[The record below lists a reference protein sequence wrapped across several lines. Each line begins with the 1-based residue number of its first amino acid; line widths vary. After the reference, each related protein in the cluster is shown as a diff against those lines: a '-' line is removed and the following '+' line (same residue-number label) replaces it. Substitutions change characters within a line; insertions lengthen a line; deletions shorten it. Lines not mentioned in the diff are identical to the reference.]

1 MSICHSTDQ
10 TEKYSMKNLSQIILI
25 TFLCLI
31 IFSSSSNAQ
40 EKRTKSFR
48 IQQELWK
55 AIVVA
60 YNNKD
65 RSAMKVLIEQYPD
78 WSRDYAQRLLT
89 GYLSFSYKNEKEKAN
104 RNISIARM
112 IAYYYERIY
121 QTKALARQVRLYKEW
136 SWQEKKEALEAV
148 MGYPKAVASANV
160 PLYQEI
166 IQRFEKLGDDDS
178 LAITYLT
185 LGKLYH
191 RQGNFLESQKCFQES
206 LNIFTRLDETI
217 SIANVKNALAL
228 LAYTQKKYAESER
241 IYKECIVIYEERGY
255 LLGLGN
261 SYNNMGSIAH
271 SQKKWEKAQEYY
283 KKSYDFYEKIQNQP
297 GSAAV
302 LNNLGVVAFQQ
313 KKYDE
318 ARSFYQKSLAISR
331 FLADRLSLAQTLQYL
346 GELETQTQKY
356 IETQKYYSES
366 VKFYQSLSNFPQ
378 VALLLERQGDIAKK
392 QQDFSKARKLY
403 TSSLD
408 IYKTLKKDDAV
419 KNLEA
424 KIIQA
429 QEKKNFDFLT
439 WIILGVLIVLGLF
452 LFRRKTN

>member
-1 MSICHSTDQ
+1 
-10 TEKYSMKNLSQIILI
+10 MKNLSQIILI
-25 TFLCLI
+25 SLLCLM
-31 IFSSSSNAQ
+31 IFCSLPNAQ

-55 AIVVA
+55 ALVVA

-65 RSAMKVLIEQYPD
+65 RAAMKVLIEQYPD

-89 GYLSFSYKNEKEKAN
+89 GYLSFSYKDEKEKAN

-136 SWQEKKEALEAV
+136 SWQEKKEGLEAV
-148 MGYPKAVASANV
+148 MGYPKAVASGNI

-166 IQRFEKLGDDDS
+166 IERFQKLGDDDS

-191 RQGNFLESQKCFQES
+191 RQGNFLESEKCFEES
-206 LNIFTRLDETI
+206 LNIFTRLNESI
-217 SIANVKNALAL
+217 STANVKNALAL
-228 LAYTQKKYAESER
+228 LAYTQKDYAKSEK
-241 IYKECIVIYEERGY
+241 IYKECIAIYEERGY

-283 KKSYDFYEKIQNQP
+283 KKSYDLYEKIQNQP

-318 ARSFYQKSLAISR
+318 ARLLYQKSLAISR

-346 GELETQTQKY
+346 GELETQTQTY
-356 IETQKYYSES
+356 SEAQKYYSES
-366 VKFYQSLSNFPQ
+366 VKLYQSLSNSRQ
-378 VALLLERQGDIAKK
+378 AALLLERQGDIAKK
-392 QQDFSKARKLY
+392 QKDFARARKLY

-408 IYKTLKKDDAV
+408 IYNTLKEDNAV

-424 KIIQA
+424 KITQA
-429 QEKKNFDFLT
+429 QEEKSFDFVT
-439 WIILGVLIVLGLF
+439 WIVLGVAAVLGLF
-452 LFRRKTN
+452 FFRRKTS